1 MERSQSQLMRLDR
14 SIIEGLQD
22 IVSLLEDQLKPLVQS
37 ELSLLV
43 DVLYRPELLF
53 PPGTE
58 SRKKCESGGFI
69 RRLIKHTE
77 TLLEEKEEK
86 LCVKVLKTLREMM
99 AIDPEY
105 GEKGDVLRNSLLARY
120 FGKAFVQKHETI
132 ELRTYQL
139 SSVMHGPGA
148 KVLSRAGRTLHE
160 VQTHLDREGASDLV
174 VELVINSVN
183 SPSIFGE
190 VVELGIALLEGGN
203 PIIQKSMFN
212 KLLGGDLSQA
222 FFRVFYDKMKG
233 SQQEIKSTVSVNTS
247 DIAAK
252 AHEDKQ
258 DGKDLDKTSKKQGGK
273 SNGILISDELR
284 EELSR
289 AAESTSQAYAQIR
302 NMAVGEDGTVTSGTA
317 SAFEDLLAEKLEKHR
332 ERDDQSSL
340 SNKVLI
346 MQPILRFLQ
355 LLCENHNPALQN
367 LLRNQNN
374 KTNYNL
380 VSETLMFLDCICGS
394 TTGGLGLL
402 GLYINENNV
411 SLINQT
417 LETLTEYC
425 QGPCHENQ
433 NCIATHESNG
443 LDIITALILNDIN
456 PLGKSRM
463 DLVLELKNNASKLLL
478 AIMESR
484 GDSENAERILYNMNP
499 KQLVD
504 VACRAFHQETAED
517 DEEVDDGSVED
528 AVSPK
533 EVGHNIY
540 ILCHQLAQHNKE
552 LAALLKPVDFGSDPK
567 IQKALVYYATHTA
580 QIEIVRH
587 DRTLE
592 QIVFPI
598 PEICEY
604 ITTDTKIRVLNTAER
619 DDQGTKVVDFFER
632 TDSMFNE
639 MKWQKKLRAQPVLF
653 WVSSYMSL
661 WSNIL
666 FNCAVLINLIV
677 AFFYPFEDTLP
688 KISSSISVLIW
699 VAMLASTAI
708 VVTLPRE
715 TGIRTL
721 VASTILRL
729 IFSLGPEPTLWL
741 LGTVTILLKGIHL
754 VSIMGNHGTLTKTYQ
769 QILTDA
775 ELVYHLAYLVFC
787 MLGLL
792 MHPFFYSVLVN
803 ITPVLVPPHHFYL
816 HF

>member
-1 MERSQSQLMRLDR
+1 M
-14 SIIEGLQD
+14 
-22 IVSLLEDQLKPLVQS
+22 
-37 ELSLLV
+37 
-43 DVLYRPELLF
+43 
-53 PPGTE
+53 
-58 SRKKCESGGFI
+58 
-69 RRLIKHTE
+69 
-77 TLLEEKEEK
+77 
-86 LCVKVLKTLREMM
+86 
-99 AIDPEY
+99 
-105 GEKGDVLRNSLLARY
+105 
-120 FGKAFVQKHETI
+120 
-132 ELRTYQL
+132 
-139 SSVMHGPGA
+139 
-148 KVLSRAGRTLHE
+148 
-160 VQTHLDREGASDLV
+160 V
-174 VELVINSVN
+174 VELVIKSVH
-183 SPSIFGE
+183 SPLIFGE
-190 VVELGIALLEGGN
+190 AVELGIALLEGGN

-212 KLLGGDLSQA
+212 KLLGGDLSQS
-222 FFRVFYDKMKG
+222 FFKVFYDKMKD

-247 DIAAK
+247 DMATK
-252 AHEDKQ
+252 SHEDKQ
-258 DGKDLDKTSKKQGGK
+258 EGKESDKLSKKNANK

-284 EELSR
+284 EELNK
-289 AAESTSQAYAQIR
+289 AADSTTQAYVHIR
-302 NMAVGEDGTVTSGTA
+302 SVATGDETCTIAPGAA

-332 ERDDQSSL
+332 ESDEQSSL

-355 LLCENHNPALQN
+355 LLCENHNPDLQN

-411 SLINQT
+411 ALINQT

-484 GDSENAERILYNMNP
+484 GDSENAERILSTMNP

-504 VACRAFHQETAED
+504 VACRAFHQEGTED
-517 DEEVDDGSVED
+517 DDDMDQGGTED
-528 AVSPK
+528 AVSPR

-540 ILCHQLAQHNKE
+540 ILCHQLAQHNKD
-552 LAALLKPVDFGSDPK
+552 LAALLKPVDIGNDPK
-567 IQKALVYYATHTA
+567 TQQALIYYATHTA

-604 ITTDTKIRVLNTAER
+604 ITTDTKIKVLHTAER
-619 DDQGTKVVDFFER
+619 DDQGSKVADFFDR
-632 TDSMFNE
+632 TEAMFSE
-639 MKWQKKLRAQPVLF
+639 MKWQKKLRARPVLCK
-653 WVSSYMSL
+653 VSGYMSL

-677 AFFYPFEDTLP
+677 AFFYPFNDTVP
-688 KISSSISVLIW
+688 GKLI
-699 VAMLASTAI
+699 M
-708 VVTLPRE
+708 
-715 TGIRTL
+715 
-721 VASTILRL
+721 
-729 IFSLGPEPTLWL
+729 
-741 LGTVTILLKGIHL
+741 
-754 VSIMGNHGTLTKTYQ
+754 
-769 QILTDA
+769 
-775 ELVYHLAYLVFC
+775 
-787 MLGLL
+787 
-792 MHPFFYSVLVN
+792 
-803 ITPVLVPPHHFYL
+803 
-816 HF
+816 